1 MGETTQRHTHTLNV
15 AQFDKIVD
23 KLGEGFALIAA
34 AMYPAPADIDPRPAP
49 EQLAEPAPPAATL
62 ADLAEPWRFYGPS
75 HGTLVEAYVDEQ
87 NQTRF
92 VAVDQADRVP
102 STWRRLYV
110 PRA

>member
-15 AQFDKIVD
+15 AQFDRIIDKI
-23 KLGEGFALIAA
+23 GEGFALIAA
-34 AMYPAPADIDPRPAP
+34 AMYPVREDVDPRPGP
-49 EQLAEPAPPAATL
+49 GRGPAEPQATL
-62 ADLAEPWRFYGPS
+62 ADLAEPWRLYGPS

-87 NQTRF
+87 NQARF
-92 VAVDQADRVP
+92 VAVDQADHVP